1 MQGTRTWTVSDNQR
15 RLGCRGSGEVQPKA
29 ATQPPPNVSPTKTL
43 PSLLVF
49 WGALMKYHGSSGL
62 NNRNCFPYSSGGCRY
77 EIKVSVSLLPSE
89 RCEGK
94 SAPRFLPSF
103 QWFAELYSVSQ
114 FVDVSHQP
122 LPSSSHGVLP
132 ACVYLCSNFP
142 FFIRTQSYQIRFQ
155 PTDLILIICED
166 RISKQVPSHRYWGSG
181 LQRPLWGH
189 SSSPNTKATGR

>member
-1 MQGTRTWTVSDNQR
+1 MQGTRTWTVNDNQR

-77 EIKVSVSLLPSE
+77 EIKVSVALLPSE
-89 RCEGK
+89 CCEGK

-103 QWFAELYSVSQ
+103 QWLAELYSVSR

-122 LPSSSHGVLP
+122 LPSSSTWCSPCVCLSVFKLP
-132 ACVYLCSNFP
+132 LF
-142 FFIRTQSYQIRFQ
+142 YQD
-155 PTDLILIICED
+155 TV
-166 RISKQVPSHRYWGSG
+166 ISD
-181 LQRPLWGH
+181 
-189 SSSPNTKATGR
+189 